1 MASLTL
7 RVWASGVNS
16 ALADRG
22 LKLEVTNAVGMSDA
36 VFVWQRAA
44 AGGDDMF
51 VSVAAPSDLNDIPE
65 NSPNILNEMP
75 YYRTNTVEIWFRNDS
90 DFMYYKDLL
99 QLHVEKLVTQVNQ
112 LSEVTLQTEVT
123 YPLGIT

>member
-7 RVWASGVNS
+7 RVWASGVDS

-44 AGGDDMF
+44 NNGDDMF
-51 VSVAAPSDLNDIPE
+51 VGVAAPSDLEEIPE
-65 NSPNILNEMP
+65 HSPDIKNEMP
-75 YYRTNTVEIWFRNDS
+75 YYRSNTVELWFRNVA
-90 DFMYYKDLL
+90 DFLYYRTLI
-99 QLHVEKLVTQVNQ
+99 QQHVEELVTKVNM
-112 LSEVTLQTEVT
+112 LSAVAIQTTTT
-123 YPLGIT
+123 YPQAT